1 MPVLL
6 SAPFSCYCS
15 KAFNVKNH
23 ILCETVSF
31 DQWYSIMDTA
41 DKYGITI
48 YVHELCKF
56 PFVKTLGQTKTQY
69 YLPGT
74 IRCALSE
81 IEETS

>member
-1 MPVLL
+1 MSGWIEASDMGNINCDTFCETKGMPVLI
-6 SAPFSCYCS
+6 SAPFNCYCS

-31 DQWYSIMDTA
+31 DQWYSTMDTA

-56 PFVKTLGQTKTQY
+56 PFVKTLG
-69 YLPGT
+69 
-74 IRCALSE
+74 
-81 IEETS
+81 

>member
-1 MPVLL
+1 
-6 SAPFSCYCS
+6 
-15 KAFNVKNH
+15 VKNH

-56 PFVKTLGQTKTQY
+56 PFVKTLG
-69 YLPGT
+69 
-74 IRCALSE
+74 
-81 IEETS
+81 